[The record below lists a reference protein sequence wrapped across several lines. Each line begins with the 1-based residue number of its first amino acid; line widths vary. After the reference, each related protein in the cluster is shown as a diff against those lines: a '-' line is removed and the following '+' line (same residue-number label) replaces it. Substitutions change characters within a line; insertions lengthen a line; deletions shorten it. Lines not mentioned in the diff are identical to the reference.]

1 MNVRKRGLALL
12 MCICMI
18 FTLLPFS
25 AFAEETTKDVVY
37 GTYDDNGEWTQS
49 DAATDT
55 VSYNDGALTLTK
67 TATKKADNTYQ
78 IDLKVVT
85 TQTESTNP
93 PGSAAAVLVIDVSG
107 SMAYCAECGEESHND
122 DHRGPGGQDGS
133 SSYDHKFSS
142 RIAAAMKAAIEFL
155 DSYKGDTAGTGRYVS
170 LVTFGTTASVVTD
183 WVDVS
188 VAANYT
194 TITNAINNLTAN
206 GGTNLEQGL
215 AKAQTQLTNATVK
228 DLASKNV
235 IALTDGQPT
244 CYGAANGWSGKPS
257 GTGSS
262 CNEGTFAATK
272 TAATNLKATGASL
285 YTVCFGASS
294 DEITD
299 YDTITAT
306 DGWGNNTYGTI
317 TVGDYLAKKI
327 ATAESYAYSASN
339 TQGLLNAFKAITEKI
354 ISGISEGVV
363 TDPMGTNVSVIEKPD
378 NFVSTDR
385 KTYTWE
391 LSGADGVKEGSK
403 TTYTYTLSYTV
414 ELNNNADG
422 FSEDVYY
429 PANDNTTFTSGGNV
443 YKFNVPGVKG
453 TLPVYTVTYNQGA
466 NGNLVGQDEKG
477 NVVHNNVKK
486 GTATPDA
493 PTVTPNAGYKFT
505 GWNPAVADTVTKT
518 ITYTAQYEKLSNLSY
533 TVNYYWNG
541 TTDKVADS
549 KTVGNQT
556 FEATATEDP
565 ITIDGYTAVRDEAQT
580 ITIGADS
587 SKNVINF
594 YYYKNV
600 ELTASS
606 ATFTY
611 DGTEHSV
618 SGFTGAPDGA
628 DFSAITVGATG
639 TNAGTYPAKFAESTV
654 KTVDAT
660 AKYIV
665 TKATDGQLVITPID
679 TVTVTI
685 TGNTS
690 EVTYNGAEQSVSG
703 YTVSI
708 DNKHYKESDFTF
720 TGTASVAKTD
730 VGEYAMGLSSD
741 QFTNNNNNFSKV
753 VFVVTDGSLTIK
765 QKDVTFTGETK
776 SLTYTGAEQEL
787 TGITQS
793 GLVEGHTFSA
803 LTYSAKGKN
812 VGTYGGAFSGTV
824 VIKDAQGNDVTKN
837 YNATLTPGALTIT
850 NASIAVTFTGE
861 SKTVTYNG
869 QNQSIDGITPD
880 GLLKGHTYSGLTYLA
895 SGKNVGTY
903 DGEFTGDVKIY
914 DGEVDVT
921 ENYVITQTPG
931 KLTINPYDKEVVVT
945 ITGHNDTRAYNGT
958 AQTVTGYEVSIAD
971 ELYTANDFEFT
982 GNATASGITVG
993 TYNMNMKPE
1002 QFSNTSKNFSKV
1014 TFNVTDGW
1022 LKITPIGSLVIT
1034 ANSASKTYDGTP
1046 LTNNG
1051 YTFTQ
1056 DVLKEGDTL
1065 KAVVE
1070 GTITD
1075 AGTAANKVVSYT
1087 ITRTNEDGTTTDV
1100 TASYNTASFEDG
1112 TLTVNKRAVTLTS
1125 ETASKAYDGTALTK
1139 PEVTFEGS
1147 FVDGEVSDVKAT
1159 GSVTYVSEGTVTNT
1173 IVFTAGEKFS
1183 ADNYEIVKNE
1193 GKLSITNVAEALVVT
1208 ADSASK
1214 VYDGTALTKNSYK
1227 LTSGALVDG
1236 DELAVVVEGSQTD
1249 AGESANVVKSV
1260 KVMRGDTDVT
1270 ANYTIGESVNGTLT
1284 VSQKPVTVTAEDKS
1298 KVYGAADPEL
1308 TAKVEGTLGD
1318 DTVKYELSRAAG
1330 ENVGS
1335 YVITASGEASQGNYA
1350 VTYKPA
1356 TLTISKAETALVVT
1370 ADSAS
1375 KVYDGT
1381 ALTKNSYKLT
1391 SGALVDGDEFAV
1403 VVEGSQ
1409 TDAGESANVVKSVK
1423 VMRGDTDVTAN
1434 YTIGESVDGT
1444 LTITKR
1450 AVTLTSGTDA
1460 KVYDGTALTN
1470 KDVTVSGDG
1479 FAAGEGASYDVT
1491 GSQTVVGSSENKFSY
1506 TLSENTKADNYDIK
1520 TVNGTLKVTPVT
1532 DEVVVKIVGNTGSF
1546 VYDGTEKTVSRYE
1559 IVYIS
1564 SALYAPEYIEFNG
1577 KAEAKGTDVGTYPMN
1592 LKSEQFTN
1600 TNTETFTNVKFV
1612 VEDGSLTITQMPI
1625 TITAESATGAY
1636 ILGPITSDK
1645 WTNTETA
1652 KGDTVVSVKITGK
1665 QETLGES
1672 ANVPS
1677 DAVIKN
1683 ADGKDVTANYKIDY
1697 VNGVLKGIELLEKLE
1712 HFNYVIGYPD
1722 GSVKPD
1728 ANISRAEVA
1737 TIFFRLLTTEARDL
1751 YSKTTCD
1758 FTDIKDGQWYT
1769 RAIATLANA
1778 GIVDGYPDGTFNP
1791 NAPITRAEMATI
1803 IARFAKLDVNTK
1815 TFNDINGHWAQK
1827 YIELAAGNNWINGY
1841 EDGSFRPNQNITR
1854 AETFAMINRVLERE
1868 VENVVDL
1875 LNPSEMNMW
1884 TDNLNTDAWY
1894 YIDVQEATNYHKCD
1908 RIDKSQ
1914 YEKWTAKIDD
1924 IDWASYQI

>member
-25 AFAEETTKDVVY
+25 AFAEGTTKDVVY

-107 SMAYCAECGEESHND
+107 SMAYCAECGKESHND

-244 CYGAANGWSGKPS
+244 YYGAANGWSGKPS

-378 NFVSTDR
+378 NFVSTDG
-385 KTYTWE
+385 KTYTWT
-391 LSGADGVKEGSK
+391 LSGAEGVKDGSK

-414 ELNNNADG
+414 KLNNNADG

-429 PANDNTTFTSGGNV
+429 PANDNTTFISGGNV

-453 TLPVYTVTYNQGA
+453 TLPVYTVTYNKGT
-466 NGNLVGQDEKG
+466 NGNLVGDEDNDG

-556 FEATATEDP
+556 FEDIATESP
-565 ITIDGYTAVRDEAQT
+565 ITIDGYTAVSSDAQT

-600 ELTASS
+600 ELTANS
-606 ATFTY
+606 ATVKY

-628 DFSAITVGATG
+628 VFSAITVGATG
-639 TNAGTYPAKFAESTV
+639 TNVGTYDAKFAAGTV
-654 KTVDAT
+654 GTFDAT

-665 TKATDGQLVITPID
+665 TTATDGKLVINPID

-690 EVTYNGAEQSVSG
+690 EVTYNGAEQSVSD

-708 DNKHYKESDFTF
+708 NNKHYKESDFTF

-850 NASIAVTFTGE
+850 KASIAVTFTGE

-921 ENYVITQTPG
+921 ENYKITQTPG
-931 KLTINPYDKEVVVT
+931 ALTINPYDKEVVVT
-945 ITGHNDTRAYNGT
+945 IEGNTATKEYNGT
-958 AQTVTGYEVSIAD
+958 TQTVTGYKVSSISNN
-971 ELYTANDFEFT
+971 LYTENDYSFS
-982 GNATASGITVG
+982 GKHDTAAGITVG
-993 TYNMNMKPE
+993 TYQMELSKAD
-1002 QFSNTSKNFSKV
+1002 FSNISKNFSKV

-1034 ANSASKTYDGTP
+1034 ANSDTKTYDGTP
-1046 LTNNG
+1046 LTNSG

-1056 DVLKEGDTL
+1056 DVLKDGDTL
-1065 KAVVE
+1065 TAVVQ

-1075 AGTAANKVVSYT
+1075 AGTVANKVVSYT
-1087 ITRTNEDGTTTDV
+1087 ITRDNGDGTTTDV
-1100 TASYNTASFEDG
+1100 TASYNQASFVNG
-1112 TLTVNKRAVTLTS
+1112 TLTVSQKPVTVTAEDKSKVYGTADPDLTAKVEGTLGDDTVEYKLSRAAGENVGSYVITASGEASQGNYAVTYKPATLTI
-1125 ETASKAYDGTALTK
+1125 SKAET
-1139 PEVTFEGS
+1139 
-1147 FVDGEVSDVKAT
+1147 
-1159 GSVTYVSEGTVTNT
+1159 
-1173 IVFTAGEKFS
+1173 
-1183 ADNYEIVKNE
+1183 
-1193 GKLSITNVAEALVVT
+1193 ALVVT

-1270 ANYTIGESVNGTLT
+1270 ANYTIGESVNGKLT
-1284 VSQKPVTVTAEDKS
+1284 V
-1298 KVYGAADPEL
+1298 
-1308 TAKVEGTLGD
+1308 
-1318 DTVKYELSRAAG
+1318 
-1330 ENVGS
+1330 
-1335 YVITASGEASQGNYA
+1335 
-1350 VTYKPA
+1350 
-1356 TLTISKAETALVVT
+1356 
-1370 ADSAS
+1370 
-1375 KVYDGT
+1375 
-1381 ALTKNSYKLT
+1381 
-1391 SGALVDGDEFAV
+1391 
-1403 VVEGSQ
+1403 
-1409 TDAGESANVVKSVK
+1409 
-1423 VMRGDTDVTAN
+1423 
-1434 YTIGESVDGT
+1434 
-1444 LTITKR
+1444 TKR
-1450 AVTLTSGTDA
+1450 AVTLTSGTDE
-1460 KVYDGTALTN
+1460 KIYDGTALTN

-1491 GSQTVVGSSENKFSY
+1491 GSQTIVGSSENKFSY
-1506 TLSENTKADNYDIK
+1506 TLSENTKAANYDIT

-1559 IVYIS
+1559 IVSIS

-1652 KGDTVVSVKITGK
+1652 NGDTVVSVKITGK

-1697 VNGVLKGIELLEKLE
+1697 VNGVLKGIELLEKEE

-1722 GSVKPD
+1722 DSVKPD

-1841 EDGSFRPNQNITR
+1841 EDGSFRPNKNITR

>member
-25 AFAEETTKDVVY
+25 VFAEETAKDVVY
-37 GTYDDNGEWTQS
+37 GTYDDNGLWTS
-49 DAATDT
+49 DSAVSATKTYDT
-55 VSYNDGALTLTK
+55 DKASGAKIVYSKTAEPTDNDNEYKVTLTVEN
-67 TATKKADNTYQ
+67 TTTK
-78 IDLKVVT
+78 V
-85 TQTESTNP
+85 S
-93 PGSAAAVLVIDVSG
+93 PGASAVVLVIDNSLSMNFCATCNYDPYSG
-107 SMAYCAECGEESHND
+107 YKGAWHSKDCATGKSGEVNAED
-122 DHRGPGGQDGS
+122 
-133 SSYDHKFSS
+133 S
-142 RIAAAMKAAIEFL
+142 RLYAAKTAAIKFAEE
-155 DSYKGDTAGTGRYVS
+155 YGATGTGRYIAV
-170 LVTFGTTASVVTD
+170 VTFNKSASMVQLGD
-183 WVDVS
+183 AYWLDVS
-188 VAANYT
+188 DDENLATVKE
-194 TITNAINNLTAN
+194 AINGIGT
-206 GGTNLEQGL
+206 GSGTNLADGL
-215 AKAQTQLTNATVK
+215 SAAKNDFTDSTVSSISSRYTV
-228 DLASKNV
+228 L
-235 IALTDGQPT
+235 LTDGEPN
-244 CYGAANGWSGKPS
+244 YPEWNAAGAA
-257 GTGSS
+257 
-262 CNEGTFAATK
+262 K
-272 TAATNLKATGASL
+272 TNATNLKGTNSSYCKL
-285 YTVCFGASS
+285 YTVCVGAESKSFNDTTVGVFLKDSIASTSS
-294 DEITD
+294 DTET
-299 YDTITAT
+299 YAY
-306 DGWGNNTYGTI
+306 NTNT
-317 TVGDYLAKKI
+317 
-327 ATAESYAYSASN
+327 TAELY
-339 TQGLLNAFKAITEKI
+339 NAFNEIFKSIDKGLN
-354 ISGISEGVV
+354 SGLTV
-363 TDPMGTNVSVIEKPD
+363 TDPMGDHTVLQSTLPTDTCTVAD
-378 NFVSTDR
+378 NGTITWTPTSGTVVKNTDGST
-385 KTYTWE
+385 T
-391 LSGADGVKEGSK
+391 
-403 TTYTYTLSYTV
+403 TTYTISYTV
-414 ELNNNADG
+414 KIDVDSIPADRTYPLNGDTTLSFKEDG
-422 FSEDVYY
+422 KTEDTVLH
-429 PANDNTTFTSGGNV
+429 
-443 YKFNVPGVKG
+443 FNVPGAYAEM
-453 TLPVYTVTYNQGA
+453 PRYTVTYNKGA
-466 NGNLVGQDEKG
+466 NGNLDGQDENNG
-477 NVVHNNVKK
+477 NVVHNKVKK
-486 GTATPDA
+486 GTATPAA
-493 PTVTPNAGYKFT
+493 PKANPNDGYNFT
-505 GWNPAVADTVTKT
+505 GWSPTPESTVTHDIKY
-518 ITYTAQYEKLSNLSY
+518 IAQYAKRSDLSY

-541 TTDKVADS
+541 TTEKVADS
-549 KTVGNQT
+549 QTVDNQT
-556 FEATATEDP
+556 FGTSVTANP
-565 ITIDGYTAVRDEAQT
+565 IEVNGYTAVSNDEQT
-580 ITIGADS
+580 ITIGTGE
-587 SKNVINF
+587 NVINF

-600 ELTASS
+600 ELTANS
-606 ATFTY
+606 ATVTY

-628 DFSAITVGATG
+628 DFSAIKVGAKGTNVGTYDAMFAEGTVG
-639 TNAGTYPAKFAESTV
+639 K
-654 KTVDAT
+654 VDKT

-665 TKATDGQLVITPID
+665 KAAIDGKLVINPID

-685 TGNTS
+685 TGNKS

-708 DNKHYKESDFTF
+708 DNVLYKESDFSF
-720 TGTASVAKTD
+720 NGSDSIKKTD

-741 QFTNNNNNFSKV
+741 QFTNNNKNFSNV

-765 QKDVTFTGETK
+765 QKPVTFTGETD
-776 SLTYTGAEQEL
+776 SLIYNGKDQQL
-787 TGITQS
+787 KGIDQK
-793 GLVEGHTFSA
+793 GLVS
-803 LTYSAKGKN
+803 
-812 VGTYGGAFSGTV
+812 
-824 VIKDAQGNDVTKN
+824 
-837 YNATLTPGALTIT
+837 
-850 NASIAVTFTGE
+850 
-861 SKTVTYNG
+861 
-869 QNQSIDGITPD
+869 
-880 GLLKGHTYSGLTYLA
+880 GHTYSGLTYLA

-903 DGEFTGDVKIY
+903 DGAFSGTVVITDAQGTDVTKNYAVTLTPGTLSITKASIAVTFTGESKTVTYNGETQSIKGITAKGLLDGHTYSGLTYLASGKDAGTYDGAFTGDVKIY
-914 DGEVDVT
+914 DGDVDVT
-921 ENYVITQTPG
+921 ENYVVTENPG
-931 KLTINPYDKEVVVT
+931 KLTISQYDKEVVVT

-958 AQTVTGYEVSIAD
+958 AQTVTGYDVTSISSQ
-971 ELYTANDFEFT
+971 LYTASDFNFT

-993 TYNMNMKPE
+993 TYNMYMKPE
-1002 QFSNTSKNFSKV
+1002 QFSNTSKNFSNV

-1022 LKITPIGSLVIT
+1022 LNITPIGSLVIT
-1034 ANSASKTYDGTP
+1034 ANSETKTYDGTP
-1046 LTNNG
+1046 LTNSG

-1065 KAVVE
+1065 TAVVE

-1075 AGTAANKVVSYT
+1075 AGTAVNKVVSYT
-1087 ITRTNEDGTTTDV
+1087 ITRDNGDGTTTDV
-1100 TASYNTASFEDG
+1100 TASYNEASFVNGKLTVSQKPVTVTAEDKSKVYGAADPALTAKVEGTLGDDTVEYELSRAAGEDVGSYVITASGEASQG
-1112 TLTVNKRAVTLTS
+1112 NYAVTYKPATLTI
-1125 ETASKAYDGTALTK
+1125 SKAET
-1139 PEVTFEGS
+1139 
-1147 FVDGEVSDVKAT
+1147 
-1159 GSVTYVSEGTVTNT
+1159 
-1173 IVFTAGEKFS
+1173 
-1183 ADNYEIVKNE
+1183 
-1193 GKLSITNVAEALVVT
+1193 ALVVT

-1214 VYDGTALTKNSYK
+1214 VYDGKALTKNSYT

-1284 VSQKPVTVTAEDKS
+1284 
-1298 KVYGAADPEL
+1298 
-1308 TAKVEGTLGD
+1308 
-1318 DTVKYELSRAAG
+1318 
-1330 ENVGS
+1330 
-1335 YVITASGEASQGNYA
+1335 
-1350 VTYKPA
+1350 
-1356 TLTISKAETALVVT
+1356 
-1370 ADSAS
+1370 
-1375 KVYDGT
+1375 
-1381 ALTKNSYKLT
+1381 
-1391 SGALVDGDEFAV
+1391 
-1403 VVEGSQ
+1403 
-1409 TDAGESANVVKSVK
+1409 
-1423 VMRGDTDVTAN
+1423 
-1434 YTIGESVDGT
+1434 
-1444 LTITKR
+1444 ITKR
-1450 AVTLTSGTDA
+1450 AVTLTSGTDE
-1460 KVYDGTALTN
+1460 KIYDGKALTN

-1479 FAAGEGASYDVT
+1479 FVKGEGASYDVT

-1506 TLSENTKADNYDIK
+1506 TLSENTKVANYDIK

-1532 DEVVVKIVGNTGSF
+1532 EEVVVKIVGNTGSF

-1559 IVYIS
+1559 IVSIS
-1564 SALYAPEYIEFNG
+1564 SDLYAPEYIEFNG

-1645 WTNTETA
+1645 WTNTDTA

-1697 VNGVLKGIELLEKLE
+1697 VNGVLKGIELLEKEE

-1722 GSVKPD
+1722 SSVRPN

-1841 EDGSFRPNQNITR
+1841 EDGSFRPNKNITR

-1884 TDNLNTDAWY
+1884 TDNLNTDEWY

>member
-25 AFAEETTKDVVY
+25 VFAEETAKDVVY
-37 GTYDDNGEWTQS
+37 GTYDDNGEWTPSS
-49 DAATDT
+49 DVSATKTYDT
-55 VSYNDGALTLTK
+55 DKASGAKIVYSKTAEPTDNDNEYKVTLTVEN
-67 TATKKADNTYQ
+67 TTTK
-78 IDLKVVT
+78 V
-85 TQTESTNP
+85 S
-93 PGSAAAVLVIDVSG
+93 PGASAVVLVIDNSLSMNFCATCNYDPYSG
-107 SMAYCAECGEESHND
+107 YKGAWHSKDCATGKSGEVEAED
-122 DHRGPGGQDGS
+122 
-133 SSYDHKFSS
+133 S
-142 RIAAAMKAAIEFL
+142 RLYAAKTAAIKFAEE
-155 DSYKGDTAGTGRYVS
+155 YGATGTGRYIAV
-170 LVTFGTTASVVTD
+170 VTFNKSASMVQLGD
-183 WVDVS
+183 AYWLDVS
-188 VAANYT
+188 DDENLATVKE
-194 TITNAINNLTAN
+194 AINGIGT
-206 GGTNLEQGL
+206 GSGTNLAGGL
-215 AKAQTQLTNATVK
+215 SAAKNDFTDSTVSSISSRYTV
-228 DLASKNV
+228 L
-235 IALTDGQPT
+235 LTDGEPN
-244 CYGAANGWSGKPS
+244 YPEGNAAGAA
-257 GTGSS
+257 
-262 CNEGTFAATK
+262 K
-272 TAATNLKATGASL
+272 TNATNLKGTNSSYCKL
-285 YTVCFGASS
+285 YTVCVGAESKSFNDTTVGVFLKDSIASTSS
-294 DEITD
+294 DTET
-299 YDTITAT
+299 YAY
-306 DGWGNNTYGTI
+306 NTNT
-317 TVGDYLAKKI
+317 
-327 ATAESYAYSASN
+327 TAELY
-339 TQGLLNAFKAITEKI
+339 NAFNEIFKSIDKGLN
-354 ISGISEGVV
+354 SGLTV
-363 TDPMGTNVSVIEKPD
+363 TDPMGDHTVLQSTLPTDTCTVAD
-378 NFVSTDR
+378 NGTITWTPTSGTVVKNTDGST
-385 KTYTWE
+385 T
-391 LSGADGVKEGSK
+391 
-403 TTYTYTLSYTV
+403 TTYTISYTV
-414 ELNNNADG
+414 KIDVDSIPADRTYPLNGDTTLSFKEDG
-422 FSEDVYY
+422 KTEDTVLH
-429 PANDNTTFTSGGNV
+429 
-443 YKFNVPGVKG
+443 FNVPGAYAEM
-453 TLPVYTVTYNQGA
+453 PRYTVTYNKGA
-466 NGNLVGQDEKG
+466 NGNLEGQDKDG

-493 PTVTPNAGYKFT
+493 PKVNPDTGYKFT
-505 GWNPAVADTVTKT
+505 GWNPQVADTVTGNV
-518 ITYTAQYEKLSNLSY
+518 TYTAQYAKRSDLSY

-541 TTDKVADS
+541 TTEKVADS
-549 KTVGNQT
+549 QTVDNQT
-556 FEATATEDP
+556 FGTSVTANP
-565 ITIDGYTAVRDEAQT
+565 IEVNGYTAVSSEAQT
-580 ITIGADS
+580 ITIGTGE
-587 SKNVINF
+587 NVINF

-600 ELTASS
+600 ELTANS

-618 SGFTGAPDGA
+618 SGFTGAPTGA

-639 TNAGTYPAKFAESTV
+639 TNVGTYDAKFAKGTV
-654 KTVDAT
+654 GTVDAT

-665 TKATDGQLVITPID
+665 KAATDGQLVINPID

-685 TGNTS
+685 TGNKS

-708 DNKHYKESDFTF
+708 DNERYKESDFSF
-720 TGTASVAKTD
+720 SGSKSVAATD
-730 VGEYAMGLSSD
+730 VGVYAMGLSSD
-741 QFTNNNNNFSKV
+741 QFTNNNKNFSNV
-753 VFVVTDGSLTIK
+753 VFVVTDGSLKITPK
-765 QKDVTFTGETK
+765 AVTFTGETK

-793 GLVEGHTFSA
+793 GLVDDHNFSA

-812 VGTYGGAFSGTV
+812 VGTYDGAFSGTV
-824 VIKDAQGNDVTKN
+824 VITDAQGTDVTKN
-837 YNATLTPGALTIT
+837 YAVKQTPGTLTIT
-850 NASIAVTFTGE
+850 KASIPVTFTGE

-869 QNQSIDGITPD
+869 ETQYINGITAT
-880 GLLKGHTYSGLTYLA
+880 GLLDGHEYKDLTYSA
-895 SGKNVGTY
+895 SGT
-903 DGEFTGDVKIY
+903 DAGEYKGAFTGDVKIY
-914 DGEVDVT
+914 DGDVDVT
-921 ENYVITQTPG
+921 ENYVVTENPG
-931 KLTINPYDKEVVVT
+931 KLTISQYDKEVVVT

-958 AQTVTGYEVSIAD
+958 AQTVTGYDVTSISSQ
-971 ELYTANDFEFT
+971 LYTASDFNFT

-993 TYNMNMKPE
+993 TYNMYMKPE
-1002 QFSNTSKNFSKV
+1002 QFSNTSKNFSNV

-1022 LKITPIGSLVIT
+1022 LNITPIGSLVIT
-1034 ANSASKTYDGTP
+1034 ANSDTKTYDGTP
-1046 LTNNG
+1046 LTNSG
-1051 YTFTQ
+1051 FTFTQ

-1065 KAVVE
+1065 TAVVQ
-1070 GTITD
+1070 GTIID
-1075 AGTAANKVVSYT
+1075 AGTAVNKVVSYT
-1087 ITRTNEDGTTTDV
+1087 ITRDNGDGTTTDV
-1100 TASYNTASFEDG
+1100 TASYNEASFVNGKLTVSQKPVTVTAEDKSKVYGAADPALTAKVEGTLGDDTVEYELSRAAGEDVGSYVITASGEASQG
-1112 TLTVNKRAVTLTS
+1112 NYAVTYTPATLTI
-1125 ETASKAYDGTALTK
+1125 SKAET
-1139 PEVTFEGS
+1139 
-1147 FVDGEVSDVKAT
+1147 
-1159 GSVTYVSEGTVTNT
+1159 
-1173 IVFTAGEKFS
+1173 
-1183 ADNYEIVKNE
+1183 
-1193 GKLSITNVAEALVVT
+1193 ALVVT

-1214 VYDGTALTKNSYK
+1214 VYDGTALTKNSYTLTSGALVDGDK
-1227 LTSGALVDG
+1227 LEVVVEGSQTDAGESANVVKSVKVMRGDTDVTANYTIGESVNGKLTVSQKPVTVTAEDKSKVYGAADPALTAKVEGTLGEDTVEYKLSRAAGEDVGSYVITASGEASQGNYAVTYKPATLTISKAETALVVTADSASKVYDGKALTKNSYTLTSGALVDG

-1284 VSQKPVTVTAEDKS
+1284 
-1298 KVYGAADPEL
+1298 
-1308 TAKVEGTLGD
+1308 
-1318 DTVKYELSRAAG
+1318 
-1330 ENVGS
+1330 
-1335 YVITASGEASQGNYA
+1335 
-1350 VTYKPA
+1350 
-1356 TLTISKAETALVVT
+1356 
-1370 ADSAS
+1370 
-1375 KVYDGT
+1375 
-1381 ALTKNSYKLT
+1381 
-1391 SGALVDGDEFAV
+1391 
-1403 VVEGSQ
+1403 
-1409 TDAGESANVVKSVK
+1409 
-1423 VMRGDTDVTAN
+1423 
-1434 YTIGESVDGT
+1434 
-1444 LTITKR
+1444 ITKR
-1450 AVTLTSGTDA
+1450 AVTLTSGTDE
-1460 KVYDGTALTN
+1460 KIYDGKALTN
-1470 KDVTVSGDG
+1470 KNVTVSGDG
-1479 FAAGEGASYDVT
+1479 FVKGEGASYDVT

-1506 TLSENTKADNYDIK
+1506 TLSENTKVANYDIK

-1532 DEVVVKIVGNTGSF
+1532 EEVVVKIVGNTGSF

-1559 IVYIS
+1559 IVSIS
-1564 SALYAPEYIEFNG
+1564 SDLYAPEYIEFNG

-1645 WTNTETA
+1645 WTNTDTA

-1697 VNGVLKGIELLEKLE
+1697 VNGVLKGIELLEKEE

-1722 GSVKPD
+1722 SSVRPN

-1841 EDGSFRPNQNITR
+1841 EDGSFRPNKNITR

-1884 TDNLNTDAWY
+1884 TDNLNTDEWY

>member
-25 AFAEETTKDVVY
+25 VFAEETTNPVVY
-37 GTYDDNGEWTQS
+37 GTYDNTGTEWTS
-49 DAATDT
+49 SSTVGATKTYVTDQASGAKIVYSKT
-55 VSYNDGALTLTK
+55 AEPTDNDNEYKVTLTVENTTTKVSPGASAVVLIIDASESMNKYDSNSQVTRLTAAK
-67 TATKKADNTYQ
+67 TAANNFA
-78 IDLKVVT
+78 
-85 TQTESTNP
+85 ESYGKT
-93 PGSAAAVLVIDVSG
+93 
-107 SMAYCAECGEESHND
+107 
-122 DHRGPGGQDGS
+122 
-133 SSYDHKFSS
+133 
-142 RIAAAMKAAIEFL
+142 
-155 DSYKGDTAGTGRYVS
+155 GTGRYIAVVKFNSSASTVS
-170 LVTFGTTASVVTD
+170 D
-183 WVDVS
+183 WLDVS
-188 VAANYT
+188 DSANLATVQSKINSITTSRGTDLSAGLTAGSTMLSTGAAAN
-194 TITNAINNLTAN
+194 IIFAN
-206 GGTNLEQGL
+206 KYALC
-215 AKAQTQLTNATVK
+215 
-228 DLASKNV
+228 
-235 IALTDGQPT
+235 LTDGEPT
-244 CYGAANGWSGKPS
+244 EPHNSDSANATAAVTAAN
-257 GTGSS
+257 T
-262 CNEGTFAATK
+262 
-272 TAATNLKATGASL
+272 LKNNANKL
-285 YTVCFGASS
+285 YTVCVGAESTS
-294 DEITD
+294 F
-299 YDTITAT
+299 
-306 DGWGNNTYGTI
+306 NGT
-317 TVGDYLAKKI
+317 TVGLFLRNSI
-327 ATAESYAYSASN
+327 ASTGSDTETYAYN
-339 TQGLLNAFKAITEKI
+339 TSTTEQLYNAFNEIFKSIDKGLN
-354 ISGISEGVV
+354 SGLTV
-363 TDPMGTNVSVIEKPD
+363 TDPMGDHAVLQSTLPTDTCTVAD
-378 NFVSTDR
+378 NETITWTPRSGTAVQNSNGST
-385 KTYTWE
+385 T
-391 LSGADGVKEGSK
+391 
-403 TTYTYTLSYTV
+403 TTYTISYTV
-414 ELNNNADG
+414 KIDVDSILDDGTYPLNGDTTLSFKEDG
-422 FSEDVYY
+422 KTEDTVLH
-429 PANDNTTFTSGGNV
+429 
-443 YKFNVPGVKG
+443 FNVPGAYAEM
-453 TLPVYTVTYNQGA
+453 PRYTVTYNKGA
-466 NGNLVGQDEKG
+466 NGTLVGQDENG

-587 SKNVINF
+587 SENVINF

-679 TVTVTI
+679 TVIVTI

-708 DNKHYKESDFTF
+708 DNNHYKESDFTF

-730 VGEYAMGLSSD
+730 VGTYNMGLKSE
-741 QFTNNNNNFSKV
+741 QFTNNNKNFSNV
-753 VFVVTDGSLTIK
+753 VFVVTDGSLTIN
-765 QKDVTFTGETK
+765 QKPVTFTGESATK
-776 SLTYTGAEQEL
+776 IYNGADQEL

-793 GLVEGHTFSA
+793 GLVEGHNFSA
-803 LTYSAKGKN
+803 LTYNATGKN
-812 VGTYGGAFSGTV
+812 VGTYDGAFSGTV
-824 VIKDAQGNDVTKN
+824 VIKDEQGNDVTTN
-837 YNATLTPGALTIT
+837 YAVKQTPGALTIT
-850 NASIAVTFTGE
+850 KASIAVTFTGE
-861 SKTVTYNG
+861 SAIKTYNG
-869 QNQSIDGITPD
+869 AEQKLTDITAT
-880 GLLKGHTYSGLTYLA
+880 GLIEGHTYSGLTYLA
-895 SGKNVGTY
+895 SGTDAGTY
-903 DGEFTGDVKIY
+903 DGTFNGDVKIY

-1022 LKITPIGSLVIT
+1022 LKIAPIGSLVIT

-1065 KAVVE
+1065 TAVVQ

-1075 AGTAANKVVSYT
+1075 AGTVANKVVSYT

-1236 DELAVVVEGSQTD
+1236 DEFAVVVEGSQTD

-1270 ANYTIGESVNGTLT
+1270 ANYTIGESVN
-1284 VSQKPVTVTAEDKS
+1284 
-1298 KVYGAADPEL
+1298 
-1308 TAKVEGTLGD
+1308 
-1318 DTVKYELSRAAG
+1318 
-1330 ENVGS
+1330 
-1335 YVITASGEASQGNYA
+1335 
-1350 VTYKPA
+1350 
-1356 TLTISKAETALVVT
+1356 
-1370 ADSAS
+1370 
-1375 KVYDGT
+1375 
-1381 ALTKNSYKLT
+1381 
-1391 SGALVDGDEFAV
+1391 
-1403 VVEGSQ
+1403 
-1409 TDAGESANVVKSVK
+1409 
-1423 VMRGDTDVTAN
+1423 
-1434 YTIGESVDGT
+1434 GT

-1506 TLSENTKADNYDIK
+1506 TLNENTKAANYEIT

-1559 IVYIS
+1559 IVSIS

-1625 TITAESATGAY
+1625 TITAESATSAY

-1683 ADGKDVTANYKIDY
+1683 ADGKDVTSNYKIDY
-1697 VNGVLKGIELLEKLE
+1697 VNGVLKGIELLEKEE

-1722 GSVKPD
+1722 DSVKPD

-1737 TIFFRLLTTEARDL
+1737 TIFFRLLTTEARDI

-1815 TFNDINGHWAQK
+1815 TFNDIDGHWAQK